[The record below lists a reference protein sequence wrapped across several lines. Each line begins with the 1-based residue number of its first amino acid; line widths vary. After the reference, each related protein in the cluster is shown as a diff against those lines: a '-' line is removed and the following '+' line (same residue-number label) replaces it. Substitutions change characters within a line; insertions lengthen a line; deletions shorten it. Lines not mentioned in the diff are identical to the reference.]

1 MSWYPADTL
10 KETTGMGVGEDFPY
24 KSLKIQLPAQ
34 PTSHTAGRQM
44 PTNPRTSHRAD
55 KQLSGKQ
62 KASVREMCR
71 FLQWLRMNIHFSY
84 NKSGASLG
92 LAGVGGEFF
101 LCLTPARCE
110 RLNWP
115 SQFQMWASV

>member
-1 MSWYPADTL
+1 
-10 KETTGMGVGEDFPY
+10 
-24 KSLKIQLPAQ
+24 
-34 PTSHTAGRQM
+34 M

-71 FLQWLRMNIHFSY
+71 FLQWLRMNTRFSY
-84 NKSGASLG
+84 NKSGASLEG
-92 LAGVGGEFF
+92 GGVGGELF
-101 LCLTPARCE
+101 LGLTPAHCE

-115 SQFQMWASV
+115 SQSQMWASV